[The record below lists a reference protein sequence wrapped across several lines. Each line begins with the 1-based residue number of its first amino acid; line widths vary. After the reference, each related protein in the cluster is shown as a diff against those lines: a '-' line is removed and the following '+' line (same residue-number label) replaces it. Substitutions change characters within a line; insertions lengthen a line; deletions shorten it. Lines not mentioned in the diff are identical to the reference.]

1 MLCMS
6 RKKSTSRTAKINAN
20 KRNNNLRKIA
30 QVQRQS
36 SKSITK
42 LHRDTIEA
50 TRDMVKET
58 FNSQKQIASSLNVAV
73 PTKVSEQIV
82 KQSKEM
88 TNDFERA
95 TRSNNQLGVRVQDA
109 FTDYNNSM
117 LNAWASYW
125 GAQQQQFITA

>member
-1 MLCMS
+1 MS
-6 RKKSTSRTAKINAN
+6 KKSTSRTAKTNSN
-20 KRNNNLRKIA
+20 KRSNTLRRIA
-30 QVQRQS
+30 KVQRQS
-36 SKSITK
+36 AKSITK

-50 TRDMVKET
+50 TREMVKET
-58 FNSQKQIASSLNVAV
+58 FNSQKQIASNLNVAV

-82 KQSKEM
+82 KQSNEM
-88 TNDFERA
+88 TDDFERA
-95 TRSNNQLGVRVQDA
+95 NQSNNQLGVRVQDA